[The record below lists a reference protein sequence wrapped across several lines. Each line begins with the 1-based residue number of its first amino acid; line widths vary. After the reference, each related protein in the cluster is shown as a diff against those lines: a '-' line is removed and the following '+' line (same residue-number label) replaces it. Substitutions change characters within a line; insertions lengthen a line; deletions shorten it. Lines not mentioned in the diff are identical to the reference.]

1 MILSRIA
8 IHRSVFATMVILAL
22 LVLGFSG
29 FRRLAVELFPDV
41 EFPIVV
47 VSATYPGASPETMES
62 EVIIK
67 VEDAVNPIDG
77 VRHIESTCLEGYAYS
92 VIWFELDKNV
102 DIVAQDVRERLAT
115 IKTDLPDDMEDLVV
129 QKYDPSAQP
138 VMSLAISGDR
148 STRELTYIAK
158 ETIKKRIE
166 NVPGV
171 GNVELVGGEER
182 EILAELKLDKLEA
195 LNLSIFDL
203 QNKLANASLEIPAGK
218 YEAAGRDYTVR
229 TLGRFTNVQEIGDVI
244 VKNDAGDVVRLKD
257 VATIKDTTKELES
270 LSRLNGRRA
279 VGLDIVKQSGG
290 NVVEVADLVRERL
303 KEMRDLIPEDVNVVV
318 AVDNSEFTRDAVD
331 DVIVNMIYGS
341 LLATLVIFLFLV
353 DIRPTI
359 ITGIAIPTSIITT
372 FAFMDWFGFSLN
384 FMTLLGLS
392 LAVGLLIDDAIV
404 VIENIYRHFSY
415 GKEGKIA
422 ADDATTEISLAVLA
436 ATFSIV
442 VVFVPIAYMQGIVGK
457 FFFAF
462 GITVAISVLVSLFVA
477 FWFTPMLS
485 SRWLKGESEVYH
497 KGTRNP
503 IYVVTNSWNRFFDW
517 AKEILRH
524 LLTWGLRHRWAVM
537 LIATLIFVVSLIPLY
552 KGMIGTEF
560 LPQYDQSQYFVAFK
574 AAPGTSLD
582 VTSRLAR
589 GVEKIV
595 ATQPE
600 VTDVYTRIGSGN
612 NPTSRG
618 YITVKLKPVTD
629 RSRSAMDLIVDAREK
644 LKKYPGLRTS
654 ISLEAHQG
662 GQNAAVEISISGDN
676 RAKLQALTKAV
687 EDSVRAAPGA
697 VDIDNSQGEGK
708 PELRLAL
715 DRDRISDLGLNVS
728 QLAVTLRNLITGV
741 VPVKFQEEDKEAD
754 IRLRLLESDRND
766 ISDLSRILIP
776 SGKEIPGRKDFQVP
790 LSYVA
795 SFKQTSSVTQIDRYD
810 RQRTIKVTA
819 NNAGR
824 YAGDV
829 RKDAFAKASKIPT
842 PPGYR
847 IYASGEAEFQQES
860 FQYIFEALI
869 MSIIFIYFVLASQFN
884 SYKDPF
890 TIMLSLPFSL
900 IGAFMGLLVFGSS
913 LSIISMIGIVM
924 LMGLVT
930 KNAILLIDFAKQE
943 MARGTE
949 RTESLIKAAMI
960 RLRPILMTTLSLIF
974 GLLPLAFAL
983 GPGAELR
990 AGIARAVIG
999 GMVSSTLLTMI
1010 VIPVVFSLLDDLPK
1024 FLRRVFRK
1032 GKKVAATGT
1041 A

>member
-1 MILSRIA
+1 
-8 IHRSVFATMVILAL
+8 MVILAL

-92 VIWFELDKNV
+92 VIWFELNKDV

-182 EILAELKLDKLEA
+182 EILTELKLDKLEA

-257 VATIKDTTKELES
+257 IAAIKDTTKELES

-303 KEMRDLIPEDVNVVV
+303 KEMRDLIPEDVNIVV

-503 IYVVTNSWNRFFDW
+503 IYWVTNAWNRFFDR
-517 AKEILRH
+517 ATEILRH
-524 LLTWGLRHRWAVM
+524 MLTWALRHRWAVM
-537 LIATLIFVVSLIPLY
+537 LIATAIFVGSLFLIPY
-552 KGMIGTEF
+552 IGTEF
-560 LPQYDQSQYFVAFK
+560 LPQYDQSQYFVYFK

-582 VTSRLAR
+582 VTSQLAR

-600 VTDVYTRIGSGN
+600 VTDIYTRIGSGN

-629 RSRSAMDLIVDAREK
+629 RSRSAMDLIVDARAK
-644 LKKYPGLRTS
+644 LKTFPGLRTS
-654 ISLEAHQG
+654 ISLEAQQG

-676 RAKLQALTKAV
+676 RAKLQALTKMV
-687 EDSVRAAPGA
+687 EDSVRNVDGAA
-697 VDIDNSQGEGK
+697 DIDNSQGEGK
-708 PELRLAL
+708 PELRLVL

-741 VPVKFQEEDKEAD
+741 VPVKFQESDKEAD
-754 IRLRLLESDRND
+754 IRLRLRESDRND

-776 SGKEIPGRKDFQVP
+776 SGKEIPGRKDYQVP

-795 SFKQTSSVTQIDRYD
+795 KFVQTSSVTQIDRYD

-819 NNAGR
+819 NNVGR
-824 YAGDV
+824 FAGDV
-829 RKDAFAKASKIPT
+829 RADAFAKASKIPT
-842 PPGYR
+842 SPGYR

-860 FQYIFEALI
+860 FQYIIEALF

-900 IGAFMGLLVFGSS
+900 IGAFLGLLLFGSS

-930 KNAILLIDFAKQE
+930 KNAILLVDFAKQE
-943 MARGTE
+943 MARGTD

-960 RLRPILMTTLSLIF
+960 RLRPILMTSLSLIF

-1010 VIPVVFSLLDDLPK
+1010 VIPVVFTLLDDLPK
-1024 FLRRVFRK
+1024 LMRRIFRR

>member
-1 MILSRIA
+1 MILSKVA
-8 IHRSVFATMVILAL
+8 INRSVFATMVILAL
-22 LVLGFSG
+22 LVLGMSG

-47 VSATYPGASPETMES
+47 VTATYPGASPETMES
-62 EVIIK
+62 EIIIK

-77 VRHIESTCLEGYAYS
+77 VRHIESTCLEGFAYS
-92 VIWFELDKNV
+92 VIWFELNKDV
-102 DIVAQDVRERLAT
+102 DIVAQDVRERLAL

-129 QKYDPSAQP
+129 QKFDPSAQP

-158 ETIKKRIE
+158 ETIKKRVE

-203 QNKLANASLEIPAGK
+203 QNKLASASLEIPAGK

-229 TLGRFTNVQEIGDVI
+229 TLGRFTNVEEISNVI
-244 VKNDAGDVVRLKD
+244 VKNDHGDVVRLKD
-257 VATIKDTTKELES
+257 IAEIKDTTKELES
-270 LSRLNGRRA
+270 LSRLNGKRA

-442 VVFVPIAYMQGIVGK
+442 VVFVPIAYMKGIVGK

-485 SRWLKGESEVYH
+485 SRWLKGEAEIYH

-503 IYVVTNSWNRFFDW
+503 IYWVTNAWNKFFDW

-524 LLTWGLRHRWAVM
+524 MLSWGLRHRWAVM
-537 LIATLIFVVSLIPLY
+537 LIATAVFVGSLFLIPY
-552 KGMIGTEF
+552 IGTEF
-560 LPQYDQSQYFVAFK
+560 LPQYDQSQYFVYFK

-582 VTSRLAR
+582 VTSELAK
-589 GVEKIV
+589 GVEKII

-600 VTDVYTRIGSGN
+600 VTDIYTRIGSGN

-618 YITVKLKPVTD
+618 YVTVKLKPVTD
-629 RSRSAMDLIVDAREK
+629 RGRSAMELIVDAREK

-662 GQNAAVEISISGDN
+662 GQNAAVEISISGEN
-676 RAKLQALTKAV
+676 RAKLQALTRMV
-687 EDSVRAAPGA
+687 EDSVRATLGA
-697 VDIDNSQGEGK
+697 ADVDNSQGEGK
-708 PELRLAL
+708 PELRLSL
-715 DRDRISDLGLNVS
+715 DRDRINDLGLNVS

-741 VPVKFQEEDKEAD
+741 VPVKFQEADKEAD
-754 IRLRLLESDRND
+754 IRLRLRESDRND

-776 SGKEIPGRKDFQVP
+776 SGKDIPGKKDFQVP

-819 NNAGR
+819 NNVGR
-824 YAGDV
+824 FAGDV
-829 RKDAFAKASKIPT
+829 RDEAFARASKIPT

-860 FQYIFEALI
+860 FQYIIEALL

-900 IGAFMGLLVFGSS
+900 IGAFLGLLLFGSS

-930 KNAILLIDFAKQE
+930 KNAILLIDFTKQE

-960 RLRPILMTTLSLIF
+960 RLRPILMTSLSLIF

-1010 VIPVVFSLLDDLPK
+1010 VIPVVFSLLDDLPR
-1024 FLRRVFRK
+1024 LVRRIFGR

>member
-1 MILSRIA
+1 MILSKIA
-8 IHRSVFATMVILAL
+8 INRSVFATMVILAL
-22 LVLGFSG
+22 LVLGASG

-62 EVIIK
+62 EIIVN

-77 VRHIESTCLEGYAYS
+77 VRHIETTCLEGFAYS
-92 VIWFELDKNV
+92 VIWFELDKDV
-102 DIVAQDVRERLAT
+102 DIVAQDVRERLAM
-115 IKTDLPDDMEDLVV
+115 IKADLPDDMEDLVV
-129 QKYDPSAQP
+129 QKYDPAAQP

-158 ETIKKRIE
+158 ETIKKRVE

-182 EILAELKLDKLEA
+182 EILVELQLDKLEA

-203 QNKLANASLEIPAGK
+203 QDKLATASLEIPAGK
-218 YEAAGRDYTVR
+218 FEAAGRDYTVR
-229 TLGRFTNVQEIGDVI
+229 TLGRFTNVHEIGDLI
-244 VKNDAGDVVRLKD
+244 IKNDAGDVVRLMD
-257 VATIKDTTKELES
+257 VAAIKDTTKELES
-270 LSRLNGRRA
+270 LSRLDGKRA

-290 NVVEVADLVRERL
+290 NVVEVADRVRERL
-303 KEMRDLIPEDVNVVV
+303 DEMRDLIPEDVNIVV
-318 AVDNSEFTRDAVD
+318 AVDNSQFTRDAVD

-353 DIRPTI
+353 DIRPTL
-359 ITGIAIPTSIITT
+359 ITGISIPTSIITT

-415 GKEGKIA
+415 GKDGKTA
-422 ADDATTEISLAVLA
+422 ANDATTEISLAVLA

-485 SRWLKGESEVYH
+485 SRWLKGESEVFH

-503 IYVVTNSWNRFFDW
+503 VYIVTNGWNRFFDSST
-517 AKEILRH
+517 EILRH
-524 LLTWGLRHRWAVM
+524 LLTWALRHRFLVM
-537 LIATLIFVVSLIPLY
+537 LVATAIFVGSMFLVPL
-552 KGMIGTEF
+552 IGTEF
-560 LPQYDQSQYFVAFK
+560 LPQYDTSQYFITFK

-582 VTSRLAR
+582 VTSKLAQ
-589 GVEKIV
+589 GVEEIV
-595 ATQPE
+595 VTQPE
-600 VTDVYTRIGSGN
+600 VTDIYTRIGSGN
-612 NPTSRG
+612 NPPSRG
-618 YITVKLKPVTD
+618 YTTVKLKPVTD
-629 RSRSAMDLIVDAREK
+629 RNRSATELIADLREK
-644 LKKYPGLRTS
+644 LKEYPGLRTS
-654 ISLEAHQG
+654 ISLEAREG

-687 EDSVRAAPGA
+687 EDSVRAVVGA

-708 PELRLAL
+708 PELRLTL
-715 DRDRISDLGLNVS
+715 DRDRINDLGLNVS
-728 QLAVTLRNLITGV
+728 QLAVTMRNLITGV
-741 VPVKFQEEDKEAD
+741 VPVRFQEGDKESD
-754 IRLRLLESDRND
+754 IRLRLRESDRND

-795 SFKQTSSVTQIDRYD
+795 SFRQTSSVTQIDRYD
-810 RQRTIKVTA
+810 RQRTIKVSA

-824 YAGDV
+824 FAGDV
-829 RKDAFAKASKIPT
+829 RDDAFAKASLIPT

-847 IYASGEAEFQQES
+847 IYATGEAEFQKES
-860 FQYIFEALI
+860 FQYIIEALI

-884 SYKDPF
+884 SFKDPL

-900 IGAFMGLLVFGSS
+900 IGAFLGLLLFGSS

-943 MARGTE
+943 MQRGTS

-960 RLRPILMTTLSLIF
+960 RLRPILMTSLSLIF

-1010 VIPVVFSLLDDLPK
+1010 VIPVVFTLLDDLPRL
-1024 FLRRVFRK
+1024 LRWMFGRS
-1032 GKKVAATGT
+1032 KKVAEVGPA
-1041 A
+1041 